1 MSNLA
6 QNETYKELRAQR
18 DTARDRLAH
27 LRNLVQNVIGAE
39 RRRADLAE
47 QHANDAIAHA
57 EDMQRSRDA
66 CRTALANQIQQL
78 ATCQAALA
86 IAQGAAAPGGI
97 PPAAGGTRK
106 TTRRRRRRA
115 AAQKGGSHDGPEM
128 QARFSDRER
137 RACLDQLDRTRARL
151 IRANNRIAALRAAV
165 ATGNQNIAT
174 LQARYD
180 ECEAHRDAQ
189 RQTLRVWAQRIGEL
203 QKQKRLLGI
212 RLLRFREAGDGGG
225 GGGSAGA
232 LNGGGRRTR
241 RRNRRRKRHQRKTRR
256 GGDSPLHIRRRL
268 LALAARIKKWKNERQ
283 RHKDAKAKEEAEKK
297 ASSFG
302 AIPEGIN

>member
-97 PPAAGGTRK
+97 PPAAGGYP
-106 TTRRRRRRA
+106 RRPPQISSR
-115 AAQKGGSHDGPEM
+115 
-128 QARFSDRER
+128 
-137 RACLDQLDRTRARL
+137 
-151 IRANNRIAALRAAV
+151 V
-165 ATGNQNIAT
+165 AS
-174 LQARYD
+174 
-180 ECEAHRDAQ
+180 C
-189 RQTLRVWAQRIGEL
+189 LRVAPCIG
-203 QKQKRLLGI
+203 KPKG
-212 RLLRFREAGDGGG
+212 LRQVFRKISSGDGR
-225 GGGSAGA
+225 A
-232 LNGGGRRTR
+232 T
-241 RRNRRRKRHQRKTRR
+241 
-256 GGDSPLHIRRRL
+256 
-268 LALAARIKKWKNERQ
+268 
-283 RHKDAKAKEEAEKK
+283 
-297 ASSFG
+297 
-302 AIPEGIN
+302 AI

>member
-1 MSNLA
+1 MPH
-6 QNETYKELRAQR
+6 TKK
-18 DTARDRLAH
+18 
-27 LRNLVQNVIGAE
+27 
-39 RRRADLAE
+39 RR
-47 QHANDAIAHA
+47 
-57 EDMQRSRDA
+57 
-66 CRTALANQIQQL
+66 
-78 ATCQAALA
+78 
-86 IAQGAAAPGGI
+86 
-97 PPAAGGTRK
+97 
-106 TTRRRRRRA
+106 
-115 AAQKGGSHDGPEM
+115 KGGSHDGPEM

-180 ECEAHRDAQ
+180 ECEAHLDAQ

-225 GGGSAGA
+225 SGGGGGSAGA

-241 RRNRRRKRHQRKTRR
+241 RRNRRRKRHQRRTRR
-256 GGDSPLHIRRRL
+256 GGDSPPPPSCSCSKD
-268 LALAARIKKWKNERQ
+268 KKV
-283 RHKDAKAKEEAEKK
+283 EK
-297 ASSFG
+297 
-302 AIPEGIN
+302 